1 MNAMPETKVTQRRE
15 TAMRNYTRSYRRRHE
30 PVLDGLP
37 EQMHYADTGCE
48 VAMTCLA
55 CPLPQCKFDDPAWY
69 QAYRRHGRDI
79 AVLDAHRTEGLSVFE
94 VAKRF
99 NVSPRTVHRSLRRL
113 AQPAAVAS

>member
-1 MNAMPETKVTQRRE
+1 MPETGVTQRRE

-37 EQMHYADTGCE
+37 EQMHYADSGCE
-48 VAMTCLA
+48 VASTCLT

-69 QAYRRHGRDI
+69 QTYRRHGRDI
-79 AVLDAHRTEGLSVFE
+79 EVLDAYRTEGLSVFE

-99 NVSPRTVHRSLRRL
+99 NVSPRTVHRSLRRVE
-113 AQPAAVAS
+113 QPAAAAS